1 MINNPEP
8 LFREYASDF
17 KYCEAIIKKY
27 SKSFYAAFS
36 KLPKYK
42 AQAVYAVY
50 ASCRQADDAIDKYQD
65 PKKLE
70 WMARRLLAIK
80 EAIVQARSARKVF
93 DGLEEDAMWRALMIA
108 FNVFD
113 LDFAPFEDM
122 LEGQRRDVSFTQP
135 QTEAELSRYSYYVAG
150 SVGLML
156 LPILSKQ
163 ASKIQEPATQLG
175 EAMQRTN
182 ILRDIGQDLTIQ
194 RVYLPRETMAMFNV
208 SVEDIQQHKRH
219 QTFIDLWEYE
229 ATQAE
234 QLYRASYRMLPFID
248 RDCREALLSA
258 ALIYREN
265 LALVRHHDYNV
276 YNKEK
281 REIPLARKIALV
293 RYAEELLKAN

>member
-1 MINNPEP
+1 MISNPEP

-36 KLPKYK
+36 RLPKYK

-50 ASCRQADDAIDKYQD
+50 AFCRQADDAIDKYQESER
-65 PKKLE
+65 LE
-70 WMARRLLAIK
+70 WMARQLLEIK
-80 EAIVQARSARKVF
+80 KSITQERPARKVF
-93 DGLEEDAMWRALMIA
+93 DGLEEDAMWRALMVT
-108 FNVFD
+108 FDVFD

-122 LEGQRRDVSFTQP
+122 LEGQRQDVSFTQP

-163 ASKIQEPATQLG
+163 ASKIQEPAKQLG

-182 ILRDIGQDLTIQ
+182 ILRDIGQDLMVQ
-194 RVYLPRETMAMFNV
+194 RVYLPRETMEIFNI
-208 SVEDIQQHKRH
+208 SFEDIQQHKRH
-219 QTFIDLWEYE
+219 QAFIDLWEYE

-248 RDCREALLSA
+248 ADCQEALLSA

-265 LALVRHHDYNV
+265 LALVRDYDYNV
-276 YNKEK
+276 YNLEK
-281 REIPLARKIALV
+281 REIPLTRKMALI
-293 RYAEELLKAN
+293 RHAKKLLKGY